1 MRKASGKASGLT
13 VGLARSSRRRR
24 NGEAS
29 AVAAL
34 CWVLASVA
42 FPGPAFGA
50 SGMTRE
56 EAAAVIARTRQW
68 VQGYMESLPNFTCR
82 KTIRVFVVPA
92 MRKPDLRDWA
102 VDIPKWVISKRGGKP
117 RVDESKWLVRMVTGG
132 RESYEWIGGNQ
143 RGHGWGFFGHWL
155 KALFGQKH
163 LTEFEW
169 IEDSRLRGHGVHVF
183 QTVTPRNFCQY
194 GGRAGDNIVLV
205 GFRGKIYIDRDSG
218 RVLRYV
224 AEEPIGL
231 PKRHPVK
238 SGRMLFD
245 YDYREIGDEVALLP
259 VKSLAYTRYRGN
271 SSLAENTFHGYREFQ
286 AETQLD
292 FEGQ

>member
-1 MRKASGKASGLT
+1 MRQASGKASSPTAGS
-13 VGLARSSRRRR
+13 VRSSCGRRS
-24 NGEAS
+24 GEA
-29 AVAAL
+29 AVVAAL
-34 CWVLASVA
+34 CWVLTVA
-42 FPGPAFGA
+42 GFPGAALGA
-50 SGMTRE
+50 SGMSPE

-92 MRKPDLRDWA
+92 IRKPDLRDWA
-102 VDIPKWVISKRGGKP
+102 VEIPRWVMSKRGGKP
-117 RVDESKWLVRMVTGG
+117 RVDESDWRVRMVKGG
-132 RESYEWIGGNQ
+132 RESYEWISGNK

-163 LTEFEW
+163 PTEFEW

-183 QTVTPRNFCQY
+183 RTVTPRNFCQY
-194 GGRAGDNIVLV
+194 GGRAGDDIVLV

-218 RVLRYV
+218 HVLRYV

-231 PKRHPVK
+231 PKRHRVK

-245 YDYREIGDEVALLP
+245 YDYREIGDEVAMLP
-259 VKSLAYTRYRGN
+259 VKSLAYTRYRGR
-271 SSLAENTFHGYREFQ
+271 STLAESTFHRYREFQ
-286 AETQLD
+286 SETKLD